1 MLISWSPCLTRNWL
15 FNEHRMHVMR
25 VCVDAIWFW
34 MTLSLFWT
42 FFMGN
47 LISFSNFNES
57 KNSSLYPDTLL
68 LFTLLSKKYFLFL
81 SCKRKLNINDTKK
94 EERKKMEFATFVS
107 DKYECRVQQ
116 YWLMNFFFVEYS
128 RICIHLRFIL
138 SSSDETNFK
147 ILYKYADVIH
157 SILVKKKV
165 IFKPPRGIQ

>member
-1 MLISWSPCLTRNWL
+1 MLICWSPCLTRNWL

-116 YWLMNFFFVEYS
+116 YWLMNFFLLNIRVYVFICGS
-128 RICIHLRFIL
+128 FCHRQMRRILKFCINMQM
-138 SSSDETNFK
+138 SSIPFW
-147 ILYKYADVIH
+147 L
-157 SILVKKKV
+157 KKV
-165 IFKPPRGIQ
+165 IFKPPGGIQ

>member
-42 FFMGN
+42 FFMDN

-68 LFTLLSKKYFLFL
+68 LFTLLSKKYFFIFVMQAKIEY
-81 SCKRKLNINDTKK
+81 KRHKK
-94 EERKKMEFATFVS
+94 RRAEKNGICNFCIWQVWMPCATILA
-107 DKYECRVQQ
+107 DE
-116 YWLMNFFFVEYS
+116 FFFCWIFEYMY
-128 RICIHLRFIL
+128 
-138 SSSDETNFK
+138 SSAVHSVIVRWDEF
-147 ILYKYADVIH
+147 
-157 SILVKKKV
+157 
-165 IFKPPRGIQ
+165 